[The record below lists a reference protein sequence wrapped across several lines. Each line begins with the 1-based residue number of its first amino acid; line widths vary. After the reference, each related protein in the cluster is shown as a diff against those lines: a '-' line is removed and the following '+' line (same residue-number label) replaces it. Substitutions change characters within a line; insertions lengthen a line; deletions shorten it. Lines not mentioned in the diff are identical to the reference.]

1 MNTSNRFRQPPQP
14 KKVPLN
20 PQKEKKMEIQQTKFL
35 SAEKPRVN
43 RRQAAKEKKLALLQ
57 DVDKLKKKLRHEENV
72 HRALERAFYRP
83 LGTLPR
89 LPPYLPKYTLELLAE
104 VAVLE
109 EEVVRLEVQA
119 VNYRQGLYQEA
130 VSTCSRRNTD
140 DNHLS
145 DLCSQL
151 PGKVPKPRHSRS
163 FSMSEVNLGSSVPP
177 HYSLY
182 LDRSASSRKLFL
194 KESVFGSSR
203 ISYDVTS
210 NSRQGVMKNCNDSWI
225 DSLGN
230 ENHSAD
236 TCTKDKPSPK
246 KQVKTIKTSLI
257 KPPVKPE
264 SISKIADVR
273 LQCRVVEQAQ
283 ESYLTSL
290 DERELEAENT
300 ENKISED
307 ILKCLSSILFRL
319 STSKG
324 KIANPESFR
333 SLGAKVFNESNGE
346 RELQDP
352 YCICPEL
359 RKQDIGEYRYILN
372 IDANSVNL
380 NRKMNA
386 SFLIHR
392 LKILLGKL
400 SSVKLEGLI
409 HQQKL
414 AFWINIYNSCVMNA
428 FIEHGIP
435 ETAEQVV
442 SLMQKAT
449 INVGGHFLNAIM
461 IEHFILRLPYHL
473 KYTCSK
479 STKDNELKV
488 RSVFGLEWS
497 EPLVTFA
504 LSCGSWSSP
513 AVRVYTSS
521 QVETQLETAKRDYL
535 QAAVGISA
543 TNKLIIPKLLDW
555 YLLDFAKDL
564 DALLDW
570 VCLQLPDELRN
581 QTMKCLE
588 RRGREPLSQLI
599 QVMPYNFSFRYLI
612 HQ

>member
-1 MNTSNRFRQPPQP
+1 MNNRFRQPPQP

-35 SAEKPRVN
+35 SVEKPRVN
-43 RRQAAKEKKLALLQ
+43 RRQAAKERKLALLQ

-109 EEVVRLEVQA
+109 EEVVRLEVQV

-130 VSTCSRRNTD
+130 FSTCSRRNGD
-140 DNHLS
+140 DNHLPGS
-145 DLCSQL
+145 CPQL
-151 PGKVPKPRHSRS
+151 PDKGPKQRHSRS
-163 FSMSEVNLGSSVPP
+163 LSMSEVNLGSSMPQFSP
-177 HYSLY
+177 SR
-182 LDRSASSRKLFL
+182 DRSASSRKLFL
-194 KESVFGSSR
+194 KESVFDSSR

-210 NSRQGVMKNCNDSWI
+210 NSRQAVMKNCNDSLK
-225 DSLGN
+225 DGLGK
-230 ENHSAD
+230 ENHSTD
-236 TCTKDKPSPK
+236 TCTKDKPSPQ
-246 KQVKTIKTSLI
+246 KQVNTIKTSL
-257 KPPVKPE
+257 KRPPVKIE
-264 SISKIADVR
+264 SIRKIGDVR

-283 ESYLTSL
+283 ESYLAYS
-290 DERELEAENT
+290 DDGALEAEST

-307 ILKCLSSILFRL
+307 ILKCLSSILLRL

-346 RELQDP
+346 RKLQDP
-352 YCICPEL
+352 YCICSEL

-380 NRKMNA
+380 NSKMNA

-400 SSVKLEGLI
+400 ASVKLEGLT

-414 AFWINIYNSCVMNA
+414 AFWINTYNSCVMNA

-513 AVRVYTSS
+513 AVRVYTAS

-535 QAAVGISA
+535 QAAVGISS
-543 TNKLIIPKLLDW
+543 TNKLIVPKLLDW

-588 RRGREPLSQLI
+588 RREREPLSQLV

>member
-1 MNTSNRFRQPPQP
+1 MNNRFRQLPQSQ
-14 KKVPLN
+14 KAPLN

-35 SAEKPRVN
+35 SAEKPRAN
-43 RRQAAKEKKLALLQ
+43 RRQAAKERKLALLQ

-109 EEVVRLEVQA
+109 EEVVRLEVQV
-119 VNYRQGLYQEA
+119 VNYRHGLYQEA
-130 VSTCSRRNTD
+130 VSTCSRRNGD
-140 DNHLS
+140 DNHLLDS
-145 DLCSQL
+145 CIQL
-151 PGKVPKPRHSRS
+151 PGKGPKQRHSRS
-163 FSMSEVNLGSSVPP
+163 LSMSEVNLGSSMP
-177 HYSLY
+177 HFSPS

-194 KESVFGSSR
+194 KESVFDSSR
-203 ISYDVTS
+203 ISYNVTS
-210 NSRQGVMKNCNDSWI
+210 NSRQAAVKNSNDSLI
-225 DSLGN
+225 DGLGK
-230 ENHSAD
+230 ENHSTD
-236 TCTKDKPSPK
+236 TSTNDKPSPQ
-246 KQVKTIKTSLI
+246 KQVNMIKTLS
-257 KPPVKPE
+257 KRSPVKIE
-264 SISKIADVR
+264 STSKIADVR
-273 LQCRVVEQAQ
+273 LQCRVVDQAQ
-283 ESYLTSL
+283 ESYLAYSE
-290 DERELEAENT
+290 DGALEAEIT
-300 ENKISED
+300 ENKTSED
-307 ILKCLSSILFRL
+307 ILKCLCSILLRL

-324 KIANPESFR
+324 RIANPESFH

-352 YCICPEL
+352 YCICSEF
-359 RKQDIGEYRYILN
+359 RKQDIGEYRYLLN

-386 SFLIHR
+386 SLLIHR

-400 SSVKLEGLI
+400 ASLKLEGLT

-414 AFWINIYNSCVMNA
+414 AFWINTYNSCVMNA

-449 INVGGHFLNAIM
+449 INVGGHFLNTIM

-513 AVRVYTSS
+513 AVRVYTAS
-521 QVETQLETAKRDYL
+521 QVETQLETAKKEYL
-535 QAAVGISA
+535 QAAIGISA
-543 TNKLIIPKLLDW
+543 SNKLIIPKLLDW

-570 VCLQLPDELRN
+570 VCLQLPDELRD

-588 RRGREPLSQLI
+588 RRGKEPLSQLV

-612 HQ
+612 YQ